1 MVQIDNA
8 TEPYPRPGQ
17 LLGGLSLF
25 LFGMEKMSHGARSQ
39 VKRATLPAAG
49 CAHTAGMA
57 L

>member
-1 MVQIDNA
+1 MSGIDLMA
-8 TEPYPRPGQ
+8 VAGQ